1 MQIFV
6 KTLQGQTITVDV
18 NADDTIDA
26 VKRKIQAKENLPAVD
41 QRLVYAGKS
50 LDDQRT
56 LSDYNV
62 QDSATMHL
70 LLRLKGGMQVFVKT
84 LQGQTFTVDVD
95 AGDTVGVLKRKVQ
108 AMATLPECEQRM
120 IYSGEQLD
128 EHRTLVDYKIPDSAT
143 LHLLLRLKGGGDA
156 MA

>member
-70 LLRLKGGMQVFVKT
+70 LLRLKGG
-84 LQGQTFTVDVD
+84 
-95 AGDTVGVLKRKVQ
+95 
-108 AMATLPECEQRM
+108 
-120 IYSGEQLD
+120 
-128 EHRTLVDYKIPDSAT
+128 
-143 LHLLLRLKGGGDA
+143 GDA